1 MTKICLIFLH
11 GSGSCGSDIKTYL
24 DTVPLP
30 DFEYRTFTQVAQSLS
45 LHVVTITARS
55 RRYSPLGGEECNVWF
70 DRSPFFQREGMN
82 DVEDSKG
89 VEESLAQLMS
99 TAHNVYSGYSHLFVG
114 GFSMGGGLALH
125 ALRKGGPPNLRGI
138 FAMGSY
144 AVQRSALV
152 NGPLGTNA
160 SLPVLMMHG
169 KATVN
174 VQLTVC
180 FVDIERFMSLNGQAT
195 ETVSSVVTGAGRLQP
210 TCCCGT

>member
-1 MTKICLIFLH
+1 
-11 GSGSCGSDIKTYL
+11 
-24 DTVPLP
+24 
-30 DFEYRTFTQVAQSLS
+30 
-45 LHVVTITARS
+45 
-55 RRYSPLGGEECNVWF
+55 VWF

-82 DVEDSKG
+82 NVEDSKG

-99 TAHNVYSGYSHLFVG
+99 TAHNVYSGYSHVFVG

-144 AVQRSALV
+144 AVQRSTLV
-152 NGPLGTNA
+152 SGPLGTNA
-160 SLPVLMMHG
+160 RLPVLMMHG

-180 FVDIERFMSLNGQAT
+180 FVDIERLLSLNEQAT
-195 ETVSSVVTGAGRLQP
+195 ETVSSVATGAGRLQP
-210 TCCCGT
+210 TCCYGT